1 MPASEGEGRKKP
13 GRKGTGASAMLNVSM
28 TPELKARIFEIAAEE
43 RRSASSLVFLVLQ
56 KWIEERDR
64 AKSRDGGNA

>member
-1 MPASEGEGRKKP
+1 MPTSERERKKP
-13 GRKGTGASAMLNVSM
+13 GRRGTGASVMLNVSM

-64 AKSRDGGNA
+64 AKSQDGGNA